1 MDALFKWAVDNN
13 AIVILFMGVAIVFLA
28 KVLNVKEKEIIKN
41 NDSHKLELAEVNKD
55 HKSDVEK
62 LNEQAL
68 SLNRDTFETLTEL
81 TNVLK
86 QVRNDNR

>member
-13 AIVILFMGVAIVFLA
+13 AIVILFMGIAIVFLA

>member
-13 AIVILFMGVAIVFLA
+13 AIVILFMGIAIVFLA

-41 NDSHKLELAEVNKD
+41 NDSHKLELAEVNKA